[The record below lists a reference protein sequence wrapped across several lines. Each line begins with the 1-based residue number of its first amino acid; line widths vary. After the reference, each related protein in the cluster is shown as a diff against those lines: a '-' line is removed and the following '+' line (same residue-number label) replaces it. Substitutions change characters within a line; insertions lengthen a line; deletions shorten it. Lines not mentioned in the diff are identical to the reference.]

1 MSRLWIALVVGG
13 LFAVTA
19 SPARADMAEDVATVR
34 ATMRQLQLAVANQDV
49 DAVRI
54 RLAADHVSVAPY
66 DDAPRSVED
75 TLAALPDLTVATLE
89 TSELTVALL
98 DADTALATYFVE
110 IEGAVRGEPIAVRG
124 FVTEIYVRR
133 DGDWLQRLYQLTP
146 LSD

>member
-1 MSRLWIALVVGG
+1 
-13 LFAVTA
+13 
-19 SPARADMAEDVATVR
+19 
-34 ATMRQLQLAVANQDV
+34 
-49 DAVRI
+49 
-54 RLAADHVSVAPY
+54 
-66 DDAPRSVED
+66 
-75 TLAALPDLTVATLE
+75 VATLE

-110 IEGAVRGEPIAVRG
+110 IEGEVRGEPIAVRG